1 MTLFPGWSRS
11 RVQKLFSEG
20 RVWRDDAALA
30 KKQSLRAGEALAID
44 VPLEVS
50 SDLRPVDLKL
60 TVLFEDE
67 EILVINKVAG
77 MVVHPGSGT
86 GDDTLAHGLLH
97 HCGANLAQVGSPERP
112 GIVHRLDK
120 DTSGV
125 LVAAKTPRAYQ
136 GLIELFSGR
145 KVGKEYV
152 AIAMGSPSGEG
163 GTIATP
169 IGRHPVQRH
178 RMAVVS
184 NGRPARSEWQVLE
197 RFGTSFSL
205 FGVRILTGRT
215 HQIRVHLGSVG
226 HPLAGDPTY
235 GFKPTAGAPP
245 FPRVML
251 HARHL
256 AFAHP
261 VSGAAMSFEADLPR
275 DMVDVIG
282 TLREPY
288 QK

>member
-1 MTLFPGWSRS
+1 M
-11 RVQKLFSEG
+11 QKLFADG
-20 RVWRDDAALA
+20 RVWRDDSALA
-30 KKQSLRAGEALAID
+30 KKHALRAGEILSVD
-44 VPLEVS
+44 VPLQS
-50 SDLRPVDLKL
+50 SSNLRPVDLHL
-60 TVLFEDE
+60 DVLFEDE
-67 EILVINKVAG
+67 EIVVINKVPG

-97 HCGANLAQVGSPERP
+97 HCGSALAEVGSPERP

-136 GLIELFSGR
+136 GLVELFSGR

-152 AIAMGSPSGEG
+152 AIVAGAPAGERG
-163 GTIATP
+163 VIETP
-169 IGRHPVQRH
+169 IGRHPVHRH
-178 RMAVVS
+178 RMAVVA
-184 NGRPARSEWQVLE
+184 NGRPARSEWKVVE
-197 RFGTSFSL
+197 RFEMSFSL
-205 FGVRILTGRT
+205 LAVQILTGRT

-235 GFKPTAGAPP
+235 GFKPTGRAPL

-256 AFAHP
+256 AFVHP
-261 VSGAAMSFEADLPR
+261 VSGAAMRFEAALPL
-275 DMVDVIG
+275 DMAGVVEA
-282 TLREPY
+282 LRE
-288 QK
+288 QFGGDSGRKIRS